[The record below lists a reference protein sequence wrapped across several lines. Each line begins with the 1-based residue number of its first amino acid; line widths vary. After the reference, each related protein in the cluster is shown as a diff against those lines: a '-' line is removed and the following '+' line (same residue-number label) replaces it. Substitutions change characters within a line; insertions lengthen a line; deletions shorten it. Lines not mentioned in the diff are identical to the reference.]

1 MIFRKK
7 KKIQTKLMENFVS
20 NSVADVVYGLDNT
33 PFFILGC
40 VRSGTTLLRDILRI
54 HPRLESPEETH
65 FFRWADPYAS
75 PRYERNYVGV
85 KLFKNHRD

>member
-20 NSVADVVYGLDNT
+20 NGVADVVYGLDNT

-40 VRSGTTLLRDILRI
+40 V
-54 HPRLESPEETH
+54 
-65 FFRWADPYAS
+65 
-75 PRYERNYVGV
+75 
-85 KLFKNHRD
+85 